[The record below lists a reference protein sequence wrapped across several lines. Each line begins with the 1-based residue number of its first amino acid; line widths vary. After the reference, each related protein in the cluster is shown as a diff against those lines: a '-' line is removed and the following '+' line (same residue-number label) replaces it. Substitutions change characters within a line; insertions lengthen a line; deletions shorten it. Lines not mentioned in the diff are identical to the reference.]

1 MTYSLLIYH
10 TLQLAQYILN
20 VANLRALDV
29 VLLLEMF
36 SLKSILIDSV
46 YLSRSNRLTWAE
58 MSSLE
63 GVPNFCVNLGS
74 GILLGIEAERDD
86 LMFSSAWSPRMAE
99 AKDLPDHTWFWLLFT
114 STFDQ
119 GILVFIM
126 SDTSDADFNLKL
138 FIALL
143 LSFFLFFWY
152 MSSSRSRPILC
163 RRNLARHGRVYFRT
177 IDVNNLSFLERVH

>member
-58 MSSLE
+58 MSSLD
-63 GVPNFCVNLGS
+63 GVPNFCVNLGI

-86 LMFSSAWSPRMAE
+86 LMFSSA
-99 AKDLPDHTWFWLLFT
+99 
-114 STFDQ
+114 
-119 GILVFIM
+119 
-126 SDTSDADFNLKL
+126 
-138 FIALL
+138 
-143 LSFFLFFWY
+143 
-152 MSSSRSRPILC
+152 
-163 RRNLARHGRVYFRT
+163 
-177 IDVNNLSFLERVH
+177 